1 MTIYQLIVLMVLSAF
16 TIISGYVLIRMYRQ
30 DKDHEYN
37 LRQLSIVEQAVKR
50 IMQEAMQ
57 SEDDIAMNEAT
68 VVINAAI
75 DAYNESLRGKSAS
88 QMKLEHFRGFNGLP
102 NGVAGS
108 PARQESKR
116 QERHRSSRN
125 RVEGD
130 S

>member
-75 DAYNESLRGKSAS
+75 DTYNESLRGTSAS
-88 QMKLEHFRGFNGLP
+88 RMKLEHFRGFNGFS
-102 NGVAGS
+102 NRDAGS
-108 PARQESKR
+108 SARQKPEG
-116 QERHRSSRN
+116 QEHRSSSRN
-125 RVEGD
+125 RMDGD
-130 S
+130 R